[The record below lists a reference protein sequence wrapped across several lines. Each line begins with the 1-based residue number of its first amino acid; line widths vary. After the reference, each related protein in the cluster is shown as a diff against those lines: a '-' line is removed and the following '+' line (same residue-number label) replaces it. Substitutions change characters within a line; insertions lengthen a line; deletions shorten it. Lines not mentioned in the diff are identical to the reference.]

1 MQSLL
6 YYVPF
11 IKAVERG
18 EYMSSKQVD
27 EGFIKLIKSRRS
39 VRGYLPEPVDKT
51 VLESIFA
58 TAQTAPSNCNTQPW
72 KVGVVSG
79 EARNC
84 VQNKLETAVVN
95 GDFQMD
101 FAFDGSYHGIY
112 KERQYDAAAQLY
124 AAMGIERG
132 DKDKRNAAFMR
143 NFAFFDAPHV
153 AFIFLPEEFGIREA
167 ADLGMFAQNLM
178 LSIRAHGLA
187 SCPMTAL
194 SFNAPAVREELG
206 LDESHKLMFG
216 IVFGYEDVNNSA
228 NDTRLGRATLSDT
241 VTFVE

>member
-1 MQSLL
+1 MTD
-6 YYVPF
+6 
-11 IKAVERG
+11 A
-18 EYMSSKQVD
+18 QVNQ
-27 EGFIKLIKSRRS
+27 GFIDLIKSRRS
-39 VRGYLPEPVDKT
+39 VRGYLPKTVDKQT
-51 VLESIFA
+51 LESIFS

-79 EARNC
+79 EARNR
-84 VQNKLETAVVN
+84 VQEKLETAVMT
-95 GDFQMD
+95 GDFNMD
-101 FAFDGSYHGIY
+101 FSFDGTYHGVY

-124 AAMGIERG
+124 TAMDIARSE
-132 DKDKRNAAFMR
+132 KDKRNAAFMR

-153 AFIFLPEEFGIREA
+153 AFMFLPEEFGIREA

-206 LDESHKLMFG
+206 FDESSKLMFG
-216 IVFGYEDVNNSA
+216 IVFGYEDTAHVA
-228 NDTRLGRATLSDT
+228 NDTRIGRATVKDA
-241 VTFVE
+241 VTFKE